1 MTHSRRT
8 FLALCSGLSLAAIG
22 FDDPDGNHAAPCL
35 LLETRAFA
43 DFGGWALDPQFSDVM
58 GSPYLLA
65 HGFGKPVGN
74 ASTTAMFPSTGTYHL
89 HVRTRNW
96 CPGSWEAPG
105 RFRVLVDGTAL
116 PTVFGTAPGWAW
128 QPGGTIEIT
137 SATTRIE
144 LNDLTGFDGRCDALF
159 FTKDAAFSPP
169 SELAAMQTWRR
180 RLMGIPAVPRRSEAF
195 DAVVVGG
202 GLAGC
207 GAALAAAKSGLR
219 VALIHD
225 RPVLGGNAS
234 GEIRVHT
241 EGIAGKDSAIIS
253 GIDTRAWKAGNGSP
267 DAHADDKKRQA
278 TLDAEPNVVQFLEWR
293 LYDVQ
298 VADGRITSLDA
309 HHNRSGE
316 AMRFS
321 APVYIDCT
329 GDAWLGFRAGAEFRY
344 GRESR
349 REFDEG
355 WDKFHDL
362 WSPETADRVTMG
374 ISLMWYTAEAEEAQ
388 AFPEVPWA
396 MPVAKTHAAIAGE
409 WQWEFASPQLDQ
421 IADGEALRDHVLCA
435 IYGSFANAKRDP
447 KHARRFLEWV
457 GFISGRRESRRLVGD
472 YIYSMQDMAQNRR
485 FPDAVVE
492 ETRAV
497 DVHFQK
503 VLTGTSVD
511 FISEAMFLKAG
522 KYYVPFRSLYSRTIG
537 NLMMAGRCFSCTHVG
552 LGGPRVQRTTAQ
564 MGIAT
569 GFAAGLCKRH
579 SATPREVGQKYIG
592 ELRQLIGYTD

>member
-1 MTHSRRT
+1 MTHSRRS
-8 FLALCSGLSLAAIG
+8 FLALCSGLSLAALG
-22 FDDPDGNHAAPCL
+22 FDDPDGSHAAPCL
-35 LLETRAFA
+35 LLEARAFA
-43 DFGGWALDPQFSDVM
+43 DFGGWSLDPQFCDVM

-74 ASTTAMFPSTGTYHL
+74 ASTTAVFPATGTYQL

-96 CPGSWEAPG
+96 CPGPWEAPG
-105 RFRVLVDGTAL
+105 RFRVLVDGAAVS
-116 PTVFGTAPGWAW
+116 TVFGTAPGWAW
-128 QPGGTIEIT
+128 QAGGTLEIT
-137 SATTRIE
+137 RPGTRIE
-144 LNDLTGFDGRCDALF
+144 LSDLSGFDGRCDALF
-159 FTKDAAFSPP
+159 FTKDAAFTPP
-169 SELAAMQTWRR
+169 NELTAMLSWRR
-180 RLMGIPAVPRRSEAF
+180 RLMGIPAVPRRSESF
-195 DAVVVGG
+195 DLVVVGG

-219 VALIHD
+219 VALVHD
-225 RPVLGGNAS
+225 RPVFGGNAS

-241 EGIAGKDSAIIS
+241 EGISGKDGGIIS
-253 GIDTRAWKAGNGSP
+253 GIDTKAWKAGNGS
-267 DAHADDKKRQA
+267 AEAQADDHKRQA
-278 TLDAEPNVVQFLEWR
+278 TMDAEPNVVQFREWR
-293 LYDVQ
+293 LYEAQ
-298 VADGRITSLDA
+298 VEGGHIASIDA
-309 HHNRSGE
+309 SHNRTGE

-321 APVYIDCT
+321 APLFIDCT

-349 REFDEG
+349 HDYDEG
-355 WDKFHDL
+355 WDKFKDL
-362 WSPETADRVTMG
+362 WSPAVADQVTMG
-374 ISLMWYTAEAEEAQ
+374 ISLMWNTADAEQAQ
-388 AFPEVPWA
+388 TFPEVPWA
-396 MPVAKTHAAIAGE
+396 LPVAKSHAAVAGE
-409 WQWEFASPQLDQ
+409 WQWEFSAPQLDQ

-447 KHARRFLEWV
+447 KHAKRFLEWV
-457 GFISGRRESRRLVGD
+457 GYISGRRESRRLVGD
-472 YIYSMQDMAQNRR
+472 YVYSMQDMAQNRH

-492 ETRAV
+492 ETRPV

-511 FISEAMFLKAG
+511 FLSEAMFLKTG
-522 KYYVPFRSLYSRTIG
+522 KYFVPFRCLYAKSIA

-569 GFAAGLCKRH
+569 GYAAALCKRH
-579 SATPREVGQKYIG
+579 GASPREVGQKYIG